1 MSHPAKKHRG
11 GSGVPD
17 TVDWSEK
24 YDYLRDE
31 YKTEEDVKRGQEYID
46 EFVRLFQNPGDKT
59 KTWENFLVKQET
71 KYGTREKARRPEWME
86 DDDDEE
92 EEEYNENPAEEFRR
106 LDAEIRSTY
115 ILNQGSTVGYYEQ
128 GAKLDPV
135 PRGVKP
141 KKGQSTNFSMP
152 EALDPEF
159 DQWLCNA
166 TETEILNFD
175 DDERCEAKFRK
186 ISAALDRF
194 KRRPF
199 ATAIKAAKDVS
210 GKVSEQQF
218 YGKPGLLTIE
228 IKILTNNSA
237 RLVLIG
243 IEGKFV
249 NYCIKTP
256 KF

>member
-1 MSHPAKKHRG
+1 MSHPPKKHRTA
-11 GSGVPD
+11 SGVPD

-24 YDYLRDE
+24 YDHLRDE

-46 EFVRLFQNPGDKT
+46 EFVRLYRNPGNKS
-59 KTWENFLVKQET
+59 KTWDNFLVKQEA
-71 KYGTREKARRPEWME
+71 KYGTREKARRPEWAE
-86 DDDDEE
+86 DDEE
-92 EEEYNENPAEEFRR
+92 EEEYHENDKEEFHR

-115 ILNQGSTVGYYEQ
+115 ILNQGSTVGYYDQ

-135 PRGVKP
+135 PSRMKP
-141 KKGQSTNFSMP
+141 KKASNTDFSMP
-152 EALDPEF
+152 EASDPEF
-159 DQWLCNA
+159 DKWLCEA
-166 TETEILNFD
+166 SETDILNFD

-194 KRRPF
+194 KKRPF
-199 ATAIKAAKDVS
+199 ATAIKAAKDAS

-237 RLVLIG
+237 RLVMIG
-243 IEGKFV
+243 LEGKFV

>member
-1 MSHPAKKHRG
+1 MSHPAKKHRTAYG
-11 GSGVPD
+11 IPD

-24 YDYLRDE
+24 YDHLRDE

-46 EFVRLFQNPGDKT
+46 EFVRLYRNPGNKG
-59 KTWENFLVKQET
+59 KTWENFLVKQEA
-71 KYGTREKARRPEWME
+71 KYGTREKARRPEWAE
-86 DDDDEE
+86 DDEE
-92 EEEYNENPAEEFRR
+92 EQAENAEEEFRR
-106 LDAEIRSTY
+106 MDAEIRSTY

-128 GAKLDPV
+128 GAHLDPV
-135 PRGVKP
+135 PKGMKG
-141 KKGQSTNFSMP
+141 KKVESTDFSMP

-159 DQWLCNA
+159 DQWLCDA
-166 TETEILNFD
+166 TETDILNFR
-175 DDERCEAKFRK
+175 DDERSEAKFRK

-194 KRRPF
+194 KKRPF
-199 ATAIKAAKDVS
+199 ATAVKAAKDVS
-210 GKVSEQQF
+210 GKVSEHQF

-237 RLVLIG
+237 RLVLIAV
-243 IEGKFV
+243 EGKFV